1 MSVRDVVA
9 NGLME
14 FHRGVFRLSG
24 GRVFDGMFGMPVLE
38 LTTVGAKSGKT
49 RSVMLTTPVSH
60 AGNPVI
66 VASKGGDP
74 HSPAWFHNLVA
85 NPNVTVTLKGETA
98 PMRARV
104 ATPEERAELWPKVV
118 DSYKGYGGYQ
128 EKTSREIPLVILEDA
143 A

>member
-1 MSVRDVVA
+1 MSVRRLVA

-38 LTTVGAKSGKT
+38 LTTVGAKSGKS
-49 RSVMLTTPVSH
+49 RSVMLTSPISH
-60 AGNPVI
+60 GGNPVI
-66 VASKGGDP
+66 VASMGGDP
-74 HSPAWFHNLVA
+74 RSPAWYHNLVA
-85 NPNVTVTLKGETA
+85 NPDVTVTLKGTTT

-104 ATPEERAELWPKVV
+104 ASPDERAELWPKVV
-118 DSYKGYGGYQ
+118 ASYKGYGGYQ
-128 EKTSREIPLVILEDA
+128 EKTTREIPLVILEDA

>member
-1 MSVRDVVA
+1 MSVRNVVA
-9 NGLME
+9 NGLMD

-24 GRVFDGMFGMPVLE
+24 GRAFGGMFGMPVLE

-49 RSVMLTTPVSH
+49 RSVMLTTPVSYQ
-60 AGNPVI
+60 GNPVI

-85 NPNVTVTLKGETA
+85 NPDVTVTLKGATA

-104 ATPEERAELWPKVV
+104 ATAEERAELWPKVV

-143 A
+143 